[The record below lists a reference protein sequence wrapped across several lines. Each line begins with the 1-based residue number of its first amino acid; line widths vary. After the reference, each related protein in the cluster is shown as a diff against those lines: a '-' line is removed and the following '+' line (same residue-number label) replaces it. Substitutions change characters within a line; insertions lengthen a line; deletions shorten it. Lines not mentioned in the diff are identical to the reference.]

1 MRVFITGA
9 SSGLGEALARYY
21 DAQGAELGLFA
32 RSADKLQ
39 ALSASLSRPAFCYA
53 GDVRQ
58 AQDLERAAM
67 MFQSQGPVDV
77 VIANAGVSVGVL
89 NGSGEDGDVVREIFE
104 TNMLGMAA
112 TFEPFIG
119 AMQAVGRGTLV
130 GIGSVAGIRGLPGS
144 SAYSASKAAAM
155 VFLESLRVDL
165 RGTGVRVVTIAPG
178 FVDTPM
184 TRHNPYPMPFLMQP
198 AAFAQAAGKA
208 IAAGHSYRVIPWQMG
223 FVAKALRLVPNGIYD
238 KFISKTGRKPRRPR

>member
-21 DAQGAELGLFA
+21 DEQGAELGLFA
-32 RSADKLQ
+32 RSADKLKV
-39 ALSASLSRPAFCYA
+39 LSAGLSRPALCYA

-58 AQDLERAAM
+58 AQDLEQAAM
-67 MFQSQGPVDV
+67 MFQQHGPVDI

-119 AMQAVGRGTLV
+119 AMQAAGRGTLV

-165 RGTGVRVVTIAPG
+165 RGSGVRVVTIAPG

-198 AAFAQAAGKA
+198 EAFARAAGKT